1 MKKKKLEDL
10 TEEDMKMI
18 IEYPKSMGKHKGK
31 EVTLL
36 LGPYG
41 IYMKYDKNNYKINQ
55 SQEQSLD
62 VLVSLIR
69 E

>member
-10 TEEDMKMI
+10 TEEDMNMI

-41 IYMKYDKNNYKINQ
+41 IYMKYDKNNYKIDQ
-55 SQEQSLD
+55 SQEHSYT
-62 VLVSLIR
+62 SLIDYIR
-69 E
+69 